1 MFPVLYHVS
10 AAFLM
15 LASLQ
20 LFLNFKMKLNLKQ
33 QAKRKTSLMM
43 NLKLMQKTSPM
54 TILKMTLLVIEF
66 DAQDQTVN

>member
-1 MFPVLYHVS
+1 
-10 AAFLM
+10 M

-33 QAKRKTSLMM
+33 QAKRKTCLMM
-43 NLKLMQKTSPM
+43 NLKLMKKTSPM
-54 TILKMTLLVIEF
+54 TILKMTLIVIEF